1 MRLILNKFA
10 SLYFNKTE
18 NLKKTYHISIIYT
31 SIYASIIL
39 LLVSCAN
46 IVTPSGGPR
55 DTTPPKPLKCIP
67 ANYSSQ
73 FNSNKIEILFNEF
86 ILLKDIK
93 NQMII
98 SPPLNEI
105 PDVTVKGKTLVFEIK
120 EKLKE
125 NTTYTIFFGNGIV
138 DLTEGNILSAYEYV
152 FSTGSRIDTMTI
164 NGKVVNAFS
173 QKPEKDYYVMLYD
186 KTDDSIP
193 YKEKPYYLAKTNETG
208 EYTLNNLRNIPY
220 KIFALKDANN
230 NFKFDQPIEKI
241 AFADSLVI
249 PHYKPIIKI
258 DSTLKD
264 SLQKDSIKPKLNIVK
279 QFSLKDLRTFQEI
292 DSTQR
297 LLRAEFVKKGQLLFA
312 FRYPVKN
319 LSIQVLDKFEQDK
332 WKVEEW
338 NATKDTLI
346 YWILNPNIDSLSL
359 IVNDNNQFIDTLNLR
374 VKQKTTKTP
383 KNSIPKIYPVVNLSQ
398 TFDFY
403 EKISFVFPNP
413 IMKHDSLAVMLIKA
427 VDTTNTYAFCTD
439 AVHRKFLIK
448 NELKQGEE
456 YKLVIKENTITDML
470 GSTNDSLVY
479 YFKTNTIEDLGN
491 FNVNININIKDTAN
505 AYIIQLLN
513 EREDVLEQRYI
524 NRNTKLNFKYLTPG
538 NYLMKA
544 IVDVNRNK
552 RWDTG
557 NYLRKIQPEKV
568 IYYPTKITIRANWEL
583 EENWEL

>member
-1 MRLILNKFA
+1 M
-10 SLYFNKTE
+10 
-18 NLKKTYHISIIYT
+18 KKTYQISIHT
-31 SIYASIIL
+31 SIYAFIIL
-39 LLVSCAN
+39 LLASCAN
-46 IVTPSGGPR
+46 IVNPSGGPR
-55 DTTPPKPLKCIP
+55 DTTPPKSIKCIP

-86 ILLKDIK
+86 ILLKDLK
-93 NQMII
+93 SQMII
-98 SPPLNEI
+98 SPPLNET
-105 PDVTVKGKTLVFEIK
+105 PDITVRGKTILFEFN

-125 NTTYTIFFGNGIV
+125 NTTYTIFFGDGIV
-138 DLTEGNILSAYEYV
+138 DLTEGNILSGYEYV
-152 FSTGSRIDTMTI
+152 FTTGISIDTMTI
-164 NGKVVNAFS
+164 SGKVVNAFS

-186 KTDDSIP
+186 KNEDSIP
-193 YKEKPYYLAKTNETG
+193 YKEKPYYLAKTNENG
-208 EYTLNNLRNIPY
+208 DYTLNNLRNIPY

-230 NFKFDQPIEKI
+230 NFKFDQPIERI
-241 AFADSLVI
+241 AFADSMVV
-249 PHYKPIIKI
+249 PHYKPIIKL
-258 DSTLKD
+258 DSTHKD
-264 SLQKDSIKPKLNIVK
+264 SLQKDSIKPKLNIGT

-319 LSIQVLDKFEQDK
+319 LTIEVLDKFEQDK

-359 IVNDNNQFIDTLNLR
+359 IVNDNNQFIDTLNLKVR
-374 VKQKTTKTP
+374 QKTTK
-383 KNSIPKIYPVVNLSQ
+383 NSKISVPKIYPDVNLTQ

-403 EKISFVFPNP
+403 KKISFVFPNP
-413 IMKHDSLAVMLIKA
+413 LMKHDSLAVMLIK
-427 VDTTNTYAFCTD
+427 VGDTTNTYAICTD
-439 AVHRKFLIK
+439 AVHRNFIIK
-448 NELKQGEE
+448 NELKQGDE
-456 YKLVIKENTITDML
+456 YKLHIKENTITDIFGL
-470 GSTNDSLVY
+470 TNDSLVY

-491 FNVNININIKDTAN
+491 FIFNINIKDTAN
-505 AYIIQLLN
+505 SYIIQMLN

-524 NRNTKLNFKYLTPG
+524 DRNTKLSFKYLTPG
-538 NYLMKA
+538 NYIMKA

-568 IYYPTKITIRANWEL
+568 IFYSTKITIRANWDL